1 MDVAS
6 DIRFQKDR
14 SVSFAPSRPPT
25 AKPWASTVAL
35 TAPALDAVMPSKR
48 EPLLF
53 QQAIEDTP
61 GEGAM
66 TAAALERQI
75 DGLLSR
81 RRGALNADRMS
92 WLVHEVCRQAND
104 AAVLKH
110 HNWNTRA
117 AGFVPDRR

>member
-14 SVSFAPSRPPT
+14 SVSFAASRPPT
-25 AKPWASTVAL
+25 AKTMGQHGGVDGAGTRRG
-35 TAPALDAVMPSKR
+35 DAFKR

-81 RRGALNADRMS
+81 RRGALNADRVS

-104 AAVLKH
+104 DAVLKR
-110 HNWNTRA
+110 HNWNNRA